1 MVDSVEEMKALV
13 ESHME
18 HITDSVVYDALK
30 SLLVEPFLQER
41 KWDYDDITYTCWV
54 VADDPKSD
62 TRYAYC
68 EEGFGPVI
76 PWGILSISGH
86 EMGMDSSWF
95 QSLERA
101 FYDSCASAPLPI
113 WNVVKRSTNDAE
125 RIVATSLTADDADV
139 LLNKL
144 NAEQGIPS
152 GWWRIYAIEPRTQK
166 WW

>member
-1 MVDSVEEMKALV
+1 MVASFEEMNTII
-13 ESHME
+13 ESQME
-18 HITDSVVYDALK
+18 QISDPVVRDALK
-30 SLLVEPFLQER
+30 SLLVEPFLQQR
-41 KWDYDDITYTCWV
+41 KWDYDDISYSCWV

-62 TRYAYC
+62 TRYIYC
-68 EEGFGPVI
+68 EEGFGPSS

-101 FYDSCASAPLPI
+101 FYDSFASIPLPI
-113 WNVVKRSTNDAE
+113 WNVVKRDADDAN
-125 RIVATSLTADDADV
+125 RIVASSLTDPEADA

-144 NAEQGIPS
+144 NAEQGIPTG
-152 GWWRIYAIEPRTQK
+152 GWLMYAIEPRTQK